1 MDDPRCPETGTLMER
16 GTQMLTLT
24 YRDHSLEF
32 EMPGWYCP
40 ECGEGIHSGADM
52 RFSDRAL
59 NRLKAE
65 AEGLLSPEE
74 IRRIRK
80 KLHLTQA
87 DAGQLIG
94 GGPRAFQKY
103 EAGDLLLSRGINSAL
118 ILLESEPESLNLLR
132 ERSTARDKKEESKLR
147 SSGMAKNT
155 GQGHRVGAVRERSQS
170 VNPKTGLS
178 TKRDTSTGRFVDV
191 KTTGGTFKG
200 VRKEK

>member
-1 MDDPRCPETGTLMER
+1 MNDMLCPETGTPMKR
-16 GTQMLTLT
+16 GSQMVTLT
-24 YRDHSLEF
+24 YKGHSLEF

-40 ECGEGIHSGADM
+40 ECGEGVHSGADM
-52 RFSDRAL
+52 KYSDRAL

-118 ILLESEPESLNLLR
+118 ILLESEPKSLNLLR
-132 ERSTARDKKEESKLR
+132 ERNTVRDKTSRGSERRARHRHSAGAREEVK
-147 SSGMAKNT
+147 
-155 GQGHRVGAVRERSQS
+155 AVRAGAEKDLIS
-170 VNPKTGLS
+170 NE
-178 TKRDTSTGRFVDV
+178 
-191 KTTGGTFKG
+191 
-200 VRKEK
+200 VRWKEL